1 MKGQIFLILA
11 VIIIV
16 TVILLRTSLNVSS
29 VLETKKYLESGFE
42 RLEFQNFR
50 DEISKVI
57 QISYNQT
64 NITGNVNEFVRF
76 AKNIFGSRAMDVNG
90 IFVESVHPAVS
101 AATDTRLNVTVY
113 NFLGNSLKYLNLSLN
128 GTERTYSEIT
138 DNRVLETSF
147 TINAPSSQ
155 NYTLWIFYNTSTTNS
170 SESFTIP
177 VEIGKRKFVGFFDVR
192 LVSSRSENRDK
203 FVESATLS

>member
-1 MKGQIFLILA
+1 MFLVLS
-11 VIIIV
+11 VIII
-16 TVILLRTSLNVSS
+16 TTLILLKTSLNAAS
-29 VLETKKYLESGFE
+29 VLETKNYLESGFE
-42 RLEFQNFR
+42 RTEFQNVR

-64 NITGNVNEFVRF
+64 NITGNLNEFVRF
-76 AKNIFGSRAMDVNG
+76 ARNSFGSRAMDVNG
-90 IFVESVHPAVS
+90 IFIETVHPTVL

-113 NFLGNSLKYLNLSLN
+113 NFLGSSLKYLNLSLN
-128 GTERTYSEIT
+128 GTEKTFFDII
-138 DNRVLETSF
+138 DNKVVETSF

-155 NYTLWIFYNTSTTNS
+155 NYILWIFYNTSTTNS

-177 VEIGKRKFVGFFDVR
+177 VEIGKRKFVGFFDLR

-203 FVESATLS
+203 FIEIVTLP